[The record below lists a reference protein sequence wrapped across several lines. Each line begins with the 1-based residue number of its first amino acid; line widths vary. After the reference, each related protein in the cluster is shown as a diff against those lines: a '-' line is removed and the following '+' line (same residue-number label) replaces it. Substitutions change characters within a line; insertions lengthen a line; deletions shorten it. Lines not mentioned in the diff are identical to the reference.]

1 MTARFKP
8 EVLTCPEPSSCTVA
22 VAELSSLAQSG
33 KLPVTTIDA
42 GTTWNRVYD
51 SRFGHMEFN
60 PGFGNAR
67 FSPFDSAVDGKRIA
81 TIYLAGTM
89 EAALLEGAL
98 RDVDL
103 VGVPEADE
111 ESFQGLLHIELTPQ
125 ESFTVVDLRDRQLA
139 ALGLGREAV
148 SSSASQ
154 HYPCTRTIAK
164 AIHGSMP
171 DAGGILWH
179 SRQVEVNGL
188 PSRRCLFSSRSGC
201 LRGGLRSSVAT
212 AAARSGRSTRVT
224 VGLSST
230 GFLSVLGCLLPI
242 TGDPGC
248 QSV

>member
-188 PSRRCLFSSRSGC
+188 PQSKVLVLFEERLSAGRAAFKRSDG
-201 LRGGLRSSVAT
+201 RGTVGSLYEGDGRAELDRVLERLGVSVA
-212 AAARSGRSTRVT
+212 
-224 VGLSST
+224 
-230 GFLSVLGCLLPI
+230 
-242 TGDPGC
+242 DYW
-248 QSV
+248 